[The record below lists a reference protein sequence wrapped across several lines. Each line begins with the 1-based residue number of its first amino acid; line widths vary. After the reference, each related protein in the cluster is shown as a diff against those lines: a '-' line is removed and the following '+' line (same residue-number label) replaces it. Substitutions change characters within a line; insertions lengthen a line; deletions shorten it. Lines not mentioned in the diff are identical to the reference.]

1 MNLRTSATLAAL
13 LSICLSGAAVAAN
26 DPAAAPA
33 APATDVAPLKVAPPK
48 PEDKVICK
56 YVEETGSRLGGKRV
70 CMKRS
75 DWQAQSQQAQDQR
88 NFAPPAGIGG
98 SH

>member
-1 MNLRTSATLAAL
+1 V
-13 LSICLSGAAVAAN
+13 SG
-26 DPAAAPA
+26 
-33 APATDVAPLKVAPPK
+33 LKVTAQK